1 MKQLTKALLF
11 LICAAMCIPA
21 LGEEAPL
28 TRQWYLEQTLAM
40 ARDVQALA
48 EDENYLSSYL
58 SDSEALAACTD
69 AAGMRVQEDSDFLLI
84 SVDEALLRTLFGD
97 EAEVI
102 LPLSENLL
110 RMLPRLLILSVTNQ
124 QDASSMARFSV
135 LSAQRYWN
143 LAVKAVPCLAVL
155 QCGDFCVCVCF
166 SPAGNGV
173 VYGSAGVLPADAWA
187 AFSAMASAGEFN
199 AETTVPETI
208 VSLSEETL
216 ADAALS
222 LGASFR
228 DLVEDPNYLLSG
240 TVPDMPI
247 VLDMAA
253 QAKDWEK
260 PVRMARTNLSWDLYR
275 QKFMDNP
282 NVEETAQK
290 KFRAQ
295 VASNAGTIISSS
307 IGVYFSIV
315 SSVYSCMECWPCPED
330 FQPCLV
336 AVDYGN
342 DLCLLASFDRAADD
356 VVCGMT
362 SVISAEVMDQ
372 LLAAEGPFSG
382 LEVYEI
388 SVK

>member
-1 MKQLTKALLF
+1 MKQLTKALLL
-11 LICAAMCIPA
+11 LICTAMCIPA

-28 TRQWYLEQTLAM
+28 TRQWYLEQTLAI

-48 EDENYLSSYL
+48 EDEGYLSSYL

-84 SVDEALLRTLFGD
+84 SIDEALLRTLFGD

-143 LAVKAVPCLAVL
+143 LAVEAVPCLAVL

-228 DLVEDPNYLLSG
+228 DLVEDPNFLSG
-240 TVPDMPI
+240 DVQDA
-247 VLDMAA
+247 LELAA
-253 QAKDWEK
+253 LAKDWGT
-260 PVRMARTNLSWDLYR
+260 PVRMVRTNLSWDLYQ
-275 QKFMDNP
+275 QKFMYNP
-282 NVEETAQK
+282 NVGEAAQK
-290 KFRAQ
+290 KFQ
-295 VASNAGTIISSS
+295 GQIASN
-307 IGVYFSIV
+307 IGSVGKALSGMSYV
-315 SSVYSCMECWPCPED
+315 SVSGMYTCMECWPCPED

-372 LLAAEGPFSG
+372 LLAAKGPFSG
-382 LEVYEI
+382 LEVYEM
-388 SVK
+388 SVE

>member
-1 MKQLTKALLF
+1 MKQLTKALLL

-48 EDENYLSSYL
+48 EDEGYLSSYL

-84 SVDEALLRTLFGD
+84 SIDEALLRTLFGD

-143 LAVKAVPCLAVL
+143 LAVEAVPCLAVL

-228 DLVEDPNYLLSG
+228 DLVEDPNFLSG
-240 TVPDMPI
+240 DVQDA
-247 VLDMAA
+247 LELAA
-253 QAKDWEK
+253 LAKDWGT
-260 PVRMARTNLSWDLYR
+260 PVRMVRTNLSWDLYQ
-275 QKFMDNP
+275 QKFMYNP
-282 NVEETAQK
+282 NVGEAAQK
-290 KFRAQ
+290 KFQ
-295 VASNAGTIISSS
+295 GQISSN
-307 IGVYFSIV
+307 IGSVGKALSGMSYV
-315 SSVYSCMECWPCPED
+315 SVSGMYTCMECWPCPED

-372 LLAAEGPFSG
+372 LLAAKGPFSG
-382 LEVYEI
+382 LEVYEM
-388 SVK
+388 SVE

>member
-1 MKQLTKALLF
+1 MKQLTKALLL
-11 LICAAMCIPA
+11 LICAAMCITA

-48 EDENYLSSYL
+48 EDEGYLSSYL

-84 SVDEALLRTLFGD
+84 SIDEALLRTLFGD

-143 LAVKAVPCLAVL
+143 LAVEAVPCLAVL

-228 DLVEDPNYLLSG
+228 DLVEDPNFLSG
-240 TVPDMPI
+240 DVQDA
-247 VLDMAA
+247 LELAA
-253 QAKDWEK
+253 LAKDWGT
-260 PVRMARTNLSWDLYR
+260 PVRMVRTNLSWDLYQ
-275 QKFMDNP
+275 QKFMYNP
-282 NVEETAQK
+282 NVGEAAQK
-290 KFRAQ
+290 KFQ
-295 VASNAGTIISSS
+295 GQIASN
-307 IGVYFSIV
+307 IGSVGKALSGMSYV
-315 SSVYSCMECWPCPED
+315 SVSGMYTCMECWPCPED

-372 LLAAEGPFSG
+372 LLAAKGPFSG
-382 LEVYEI
+382 LEVYEM
-388 SVK
+388 SVE

>member
-1 MKQLTKALLF
+1 MKQLTKALLL

-48 EDENYLSSYL
+48 EDEGYLSSYL

-84 SVDEALLRTLFGD
+84 SIDEALLRTLFGD

-143 LAVKAVPCLAVL
+143 LAVEAVPCLAVL

-199 AETTVPETI
+199 A
-208 VSLSEETL
+208 
-216 ADAALS
+216 
-222 LGASFR
+222 
-228 DLVEDPNYLLSG
+228 
-240 TVPDMPI
+240 
-247 VLDMAA
+247 
-253 QAKDWEK
+253 
-260 PVRMARTNLSWDLYR
+260 
-275 QKFMDNP
+275 
-282 NVEETAQK
+282 
-290 KFRAQ
+290 
-295 VASNAGTIISSS
+295 
-307 IGVYFSIV
+307 
-315 SSVYSCMECWPCPED
+315 
-330 FQPCLV
+330 
-336 AVDYGN
+336 
-342 DLCLLASFDRAADD
+342 
-356 VVCGMT
+356 
-362 SVISAEVMDQ
+362 
-372 LLAAEGPFSG
+372 
-382 LEVYEI
+382 
-388 SVK
+388 

>member
-1 MKQLTKALLF
+1 
-11 LICAAMCIPA
+11 MCIPA

-48 EDENYLSSYL
+48 EDEGYLSSYL

-84 SVDEALLRTLFGD
+84 SIDEALLRTLFGD

-143 LAVKAVPCLAVL
+143 LAVEAVPCLAVL

-228 DLVEDPNYLLSG
+228 DLVEDPNFLSG
-240 TVPDMPI
+240 DVQDA
-247 VLDMAA
+247 LELAA
-253 QAKDWEK
+253 LAKDWGT
-260 PVRMARTNLSWDLYR
+260 PVRMVRTNLSWDLYQ
-275 QKFMDNP
+275 QKFMYNP
-282 NVEETAQK
+282 NVGEAAQK
-290 KFRAQ
+290 KFQ
-295 VASNAGTIISSS
+295 GQIASN
-307 IGVYFSIV
+307 IGSVGKALSGMSYV
-315 SSVYSCMECWPCPED
+315 SVSGMYTCMECWPCPED

-372 LLAAEGPFSG
+372 LLAAKGPFSG
-382 LEVYEI
+382 LEVYEM
-388 SVK
+388 SVE